1 MAISRGETPQR
12 TSRGIQRLRA
22 AAASSRGERS
32 LPRSASA
39 ELAQGAAARCA
50 APGPVGRCRAAR
62 GEGAGSARRL
72 PCAPPALRA
81 CPPSAAGAGPPSR
94 AQSGRSCG
102 TFVRHREPRSDV
114 DQGEEAEDPP
124 RPPSRPEAGPA
135 HPRLGLGL
143 PFSFCPLSL
152 PTPSLGLAWAAGR
165 REQHLHH
172 GSGDHPGHHF
182 PWGLDPTSGAGGR
195 RAWRTKLPTAG
206 HALAG
211 SSCSP
216 GPCWSPRS
224 RARYLRA
231 AARAARRSV
240 PRPSADPPRSQPAPP
255 LRSAD
260 RRRRRVGGDP
270 VWAAGLRGLG
280 GRDPGPPHTAS
291 GPGPLRSNLSF
302 LSLEV
307 SGISTWLGGVVV
319 AGGWGRGLEGRGCQ
333 CVCAKNK
340 IVAGTLSD
348 WTVWTRP

>member
-1 MAISRGETPQR
+1 MAISCGETPQR
-12 TSRGIQRLRA
+12 TSRGIQRLGA

-50 APGPVGRCRAAR
+50 APGPAGRCRAAR

-72 PCAPPALRA
+72 PARRLPYAPAHPAPPEQGHRA
-81 CPPSAAGAGPPSR
+81 ARSPAAAAGSSSATGSPAATWTRVRRPRIPP
-94 AQSGRSCG
+94 
-102 TFVRHREPRSDV
+102 T
-114 DQGEEAEDPP
+114 
-124 RPPSRPEAGPA
+124 PSPLGRPEAGLA
-135 HPRLGLGL
+135 HPCLGPGL

-152 PTPSLGLAWAAGR
+152 PTPSLGLAWAVGR
-165 REQHLHH
+165 RERHLHH

-182 PWGLDPTSGAGGR
+182 PWGSDPTSGAGRR
-195 RAWRTKLPTAG
+195 RAWQTKLPTAG
-206 HALAG
+206 HAVAG

-224 RARYLRA
+224 QARCLRT

-260 RRRRRVGGDP
+260 RRRRRVGGDL

-291 GPGPLRSNLSF
+291 GPGLLRFSLSF
-302 LSLEV
+302 LSPEV
-307 SGISTWLGGVVV
+307 SGISTWH
-319 AGGWGRGLEGRGCQ
+319 GRGGGGGRLR
-333 CVCAKNK
+333 K
-340 IVAGTLSD
+340 GT
-348 WTVWTRP
+348 